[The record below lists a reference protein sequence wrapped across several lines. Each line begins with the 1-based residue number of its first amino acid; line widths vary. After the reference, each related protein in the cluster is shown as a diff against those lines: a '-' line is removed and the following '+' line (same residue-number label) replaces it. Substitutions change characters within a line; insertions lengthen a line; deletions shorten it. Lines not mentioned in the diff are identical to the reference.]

1 MPVGQLGVIGV
12 PVSGR
17 RRRKEIR
24 IISQKALSVLGSPVS
39 IVSRRGTLS
48 LTVLSGKP
56 NTPKPVALLM
66 GSGKSS
72 EGGLE
77 CGTGGNWVLDSL
89 GGSLQCSLMGKAS
102 VRSPLVRPLPERSL
116 DSGLDWCKPFMCQ
129 GTVKI
134 DVVAYPITVFRD
146 TVAQQS
152 VVQKCDRGEC

>member
-1 MPVGQLGVIGV
+1 MR
-12 PVSGR
+12 S
-17 RRRKEIR
+17 
-24 IISQKALSVLGSPVS
+24 
-39 IVSRRGTLS
+39 LS
-48 LTVLSGKP
+48 LLSSEFMSCGWRYTACSSEVSEKDPRTPTWTVLVVWRRLQ
-56 NTPKPVALLM
+56 TPKPVALVM
-66 GSGKSS
+66 ESEKSS

-77 CGTGGNWVLDSL
+77 CGTDGNWVLDSL